1 MNGLQRSRMF
11 RFPLGVLLG
20 GALLWQAAPAPAAED
35 FTDIFNG
42 KDLSGWVVDGGK
54 TYKEGNEEKPVW
66 SVADG
71 LIVSTG
77 SKFGF
82 LRYDKELK
90 DFRVH
95 VEYRMSKGCNSGIGI
110 RTVKFTGPANTR
122 PSYAAYEIQV
132 LDDAGRQ
139 PNKGSSGSLYRY
151 VAPKVNASKPAGEW
165 NTIDIE
171 CRGPKIHVTLNGQV
185 IQDIDQTTIAELKNK
200 PLAGYFCLQSHTK
213 RIEFRNVRLK
223 EL

>member
-1 MNGLQRSRMF
+1 MNCWQPACAF
-11 RFPLGVLLG
+11 RFLFGAMLG
-20 GALLWQAAPAPAAED
+20 GVLLWQAASAHAAEGS
-35 FTDIFNG
+35 TDIFNG

-71 LIVSTG
+71 MIVCTG

-90 DFRVH
+90 DFSVH

-110 RTVKFTGPANTR
+110 RTVKFTGPAKTR
-122 PSYAAYEIQV
+122 PSYASYEIQV
-132 LDDAGRQ
+132 LDDAGKQ
-139 PNKGSSGSLYRY
+139 PGKGTSGSLYRY
-151 VAPKVNASKPAGEW
+151 VAPKVNATKPAGEW

-185 IQDIDQTTIAELKNK
+185 IQDVDQSTIAEIKSK